1 MNFTKF
7 RIPIITIVTL
17 VMIIVVLLAF
27 LLFPELWLSM
37 GMIIDTFMKEHPWI
51 AGVLHL
57 TASLLLI
64 YVTYKHMREARK
76 QRLRSLYSQLVNM
89 LILPLIDIIDQ
100 SWKRTN
106 IKDGLR
112 AIHGSVFLILWD
124 ILAHEQPGISNVIV
138 EHDDI
143 IEQLE
148 EARSNLINKLNSN
161 REFREIVLR
170 TLVEHFI
177 SYGLESRPESYIY
190 DVICYLIRGGELRF
204 GYNHEYCE
212 KYENQLRETV
222 KELGTREESIEEL
235 IMKIE
240 HLERKLAELPEKQEV
255 LNKLR
260 SLAGG
265 YTKEYGIILQ
275 QPEKVLYP

>member
-1 MNFTKF
+1 
-7 RIPIITIVTL
+7 
-17 VMIIVVLLAF
+17 
-27 LLFPELWLSM
+27 
-37 GMIIDTFMKEHPWI
+37 
-51 AGVLHL
+51 
-57 TASLLLI
+57 
-64 YVTYKHMREARK
+64 MREARK
-76 QRLRSLYSQLVNM
+76 QRLRSLYSQLVNI

-100 SWKRTN
+100 SKDGL
-106 IKDGLR
+106 DGLR

-177 SYGLESRPESYIY
+177 SYGLESCPESYIY

-260 SLAGG
+260 SLAGE
-265 YTKEYGIILQ
+265 YIKEYGIISQ
-275 QPEKVLYP
+275 QPEKVLYL